1 VKQRLGNISRESD
14 EPRPVLQI
22 SSRGHRGEMNWSQR
36 RSARF
41 LLIGLTLVVMA
52 TLHWAWLSSQGQET
66 TFAVASLTGAVLVS
80 AVGLVWVI
88 RERSKA

>member
-1 VKQRLGNISRESD
+1 
-14 EPRPVLQI
+14 
-22 SSRGHRGEMNWSQR
+22 
-36 RSARF
+36 
-41 LLIGLTLVVMA
+41 MA